1 MGFFVIQ
8 RQKSLFIT
16 TKHIISLTF
25 QYKYWE
31 QEHSH
36 ITNNYYPI
44 YMANNKNKKSSTNE
58 EWRYIPLDDPSVV
71 FTTYDL
77 GVSTALLCAGFQLLS
92 VDKADP
98 RKALFIFQKEDGIED
113 VADRYF
119 SDRLEVKARSFF
131 DHLKA
136 LKNKLYSE

>member
-1 MGFFVIQ
+1 
-8 RQKSLFIT
+8 
-16 TKHIISLTF
+16 
-25 QYKYWE
+25 
-31 QEHSH
+31 
-36 ITNNYYPI
+36 
-44 YMANNKNKKSSTNE
+44 MANNKTNKSSMSE
-58 EWRYIPLDDPSVV
+58 GLRHSQLDDPSVV

-92 VDKADP
+92 VHKADP

>member
-1 MGFFVIQ
+1 
-8 RQKSLFIT
+8 
-16 TKHIISLTF
+16 
-25 QYKYWE
+25 
-31 QEHSH
+31 
-36 ITNNYYPI
+36 
-44 YMANNKNKKSSTNE
+44 MANNKNKKSSSSE
-58 EWRYIPLDDPSVV
+58 EYRWIPLDDPSVV

-77 GVSTALLCAGFQLLS
+77 GVSTALLCADFELLS

-98 RKALFIFQKEDGIED
+98 RKALFIFKKEDGIED